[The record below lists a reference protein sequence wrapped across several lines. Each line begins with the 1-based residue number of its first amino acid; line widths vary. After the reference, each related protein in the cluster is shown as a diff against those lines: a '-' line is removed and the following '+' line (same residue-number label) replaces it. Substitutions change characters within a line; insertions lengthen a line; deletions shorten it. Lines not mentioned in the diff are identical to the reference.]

1 MAEDASIPADIA
13 QLSFEDAMAALE
25 DIVRQLEGGKVKLD
39 EAVDAYERGVAL
51 RKHCEAKLN
60 EARQRVEKITLSG
73 DGRAT
78 GAAPL
83 DVG

>member
-13 QLSFEDAMAALE
+13 QLSFEDAMTALE

-51 RKHCEAKLN
+51 RKHCETKLN

-73 DGRAT
+73 DGRPT
-78 GAAPL
+78 GATPL